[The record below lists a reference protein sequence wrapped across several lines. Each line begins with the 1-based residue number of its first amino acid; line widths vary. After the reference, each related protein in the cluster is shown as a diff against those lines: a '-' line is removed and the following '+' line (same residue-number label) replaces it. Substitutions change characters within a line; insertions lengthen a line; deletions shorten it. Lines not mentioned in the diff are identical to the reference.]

1 MLVAMAARTPRLLVL
16 LAVLLV
22 GAWPAARA
30 DEPATTITLK
40 GSPATVT
47 PPPGEGWKRRV
58 ETPTAGQW
66 SITLT
71 SADGLVVLQAIA
83 FPRDGSPDDDQ
94 ESLLR
99 RAVDTM
105 FRTLDVDGYGMPDVR
120 TFRTMGVPGAEGRIE
135 ALAQRHKVAG
145 HARILTPSETSYAF
159 AWGVARAD
167 AADNVALVRDF
178 VESLVPL
185 APRLYTP
192 VFRANLKAD
201 EELLVL
207 EDEKPVKRRDV
218 DATMRLVELGLGS
231 PLSAA
236 WRERIESALRLE
248 LVRGPRT
255 VRDTVRAAHEAFEA
269 PEGPD
274 ATPITPQQRVELGRT
289 LYLGHLARRL
299 EGDTSAAGFVEAW
312 HGAEQVLVDDDG
324 DLLRALHVDA
334 ALEMAAFLGS
344 LAADAAR
351 GVSPG
356 ERERLLPWWS
366 ERFREADAVT
376 RARWRTL
383 PVVWQRMR
391 HLFDTATPQARR
403 AFQRDVLA
411 LVHGDEAVAAL
422 PATSGPAEMLA
433 FIGAHRPPGPEA
445 IARELADVP
454 AERLATLLGH
464 LGDPAGDVPLG
475 W

>member
-1 MLVAMAARTPRLLVL
+1 MSPRPLR
-16 LAVLLV
+16 LALACALLLV
-22 GAWPAARA
+22 GALRAAGA
-30 DEPATTITLK
+30 AEPVTAIPLHDT
-40 GSPATVT
+40 PATVM
-47 PPPGEGWKRRV
+47 PPTGDGWKRRV
-58 ETPTAGQW
+58 EAPVVGQW
-66 SITLT
+66 SVTYT

-94 ESLLR
+94 VALLR

-105 FRTLDVDGYGMPDVR
+105 FRTLAVDGYGMPEVD
-120 TFRTMGVPGAEGRIE
+120 TFRILGVPGAEGRIE
-135 ALAQRHKVAG
+135 ALSNQHKVVG
-145 HARILTPSETSYAF
+145 RARILTPSDTRYAF

-167 AADNVALVRDF
+167 APADLATVEAF
-178 VESLVPL
+178 VGSLTPL
-185 APRLYTP
+185 APRLFTP
-192 VFRANLKAD
+192 VFRADREAE

-207 EDEKPVKRRDV
+207 EGEPPVLRRDL
-218 DATMRLVELGLGS
+218 DATMRLVEEGLGV

-236 WRERIESALRLE
+236 WRERLESALRLE
-248 LVRGPRT
+248 LVRGPRK
-255 VRDTVRAAHEAFEA
+255 VRDAVRAAHEAFEA
-269 PEGPD
+269 PDDPEAAPLGPE
-274 ATPITPQQRVELGRT
+274 ARTALGRGF
-289 LYLGHLARRL
+289 YLDHLARRL

-344 LAADAAR
+344 IAADAPR

-366 ERFREADAVT
+366 ERFHAADEVT

-383 PVVWQRMR
+383 PVIWQRLR
-391 HLFDTATPQARR
+391 HRFDTADDARR
-403 AFQRDVLA
+403 LAFRRDVLA
-411 LVHGDEAVAAL
+411 LVHGDDVAAEL
-422 PATSGPAEMLA
+422 ATTPTAAALLA

-445 IARELADVP
+445 LARKMADVT
-454 AERLATLLGH
+454 AERLTTLVAR
-464 LGDPAGDVPLG
+464 LGDPTGEVPLG

>member
-1 MLVAMAARTPRLLVL
+1 MLVAMASRTPRLLVFL
-16 LAVLLV
+16 VVVLL
-22 GAWPAARA
+22 GAGPAARA
-30 DEPATTITLK
+30 DEPATPIALQ
-40 GSPATVT
+40 GAQATVT

-105 FRTLDVDGYGMPDVR
+105 FRTLDVDGYGMPDVH

-145 HARILTPSETSYAF
+145 HARILTPSETTYAF

-167 AADNVALVRDF
+167 AAENLGLVRDF

-192 VFRANLKAD
+192 VFRGALQAD

-207 EDEKPVKRRDV
+207 EDEKPVRRRDV

-248 LVRGPRT
+248 LVRGPRK
-255 VRDTVRAAHEAFEA
+255 VRDNVRAAHEAFET
-269 PEGPD
+269 PEQPD
-274 ATPITPQQRVELGRT
+274 AAPLTPEQRVALGRS
-289 LYLGHLARRL
+289 LYLEHLARRL

-344 LAADAAR
+344 LAADAPR
-351 GVSPG
+351 GMSPG

-391 HLFDTATPQARR
+391 HLFDTAEPGARR

-411 LVHGDEAVAAL
+411 LVHGEEALALLPAL
-422 PATSGPAEMLA
+422 PSASELLA
-433 FIGAHRPPGPEA
+433 FIAAHRPPGPEA
-445 IARELADVP
+445 IARQLAEVP

-464 LGDPAGDVPLG
+464 LGEATGDVPLG